1 MKDSTLK
8 CNTCLIA
15 LMISI
20 LLLVNGFNS
29 VKAVIPRPDHVV
41 ICIMENHDYY
51 QIIGSTSASYINTL
65 ASQSANLTE
74 FYGLT
79 HPSQPN
85 YLMMFSGSNQGET
98 SDNTP
103 SGTPWTSPNL
113 GSLLINAG
121 FSFRGYSEDLPYV
134 GSNTS
139 SSGNYARKHNPWVN
153 WQGTGT
159 NQIPSGYNLTMN
171 EFPSDFNQLPSL
183 SFVIP
188 NQANDMHD
196 GSDPYRITTGDQWV
210 QNHLQNYITWAQT
223 NNSLL
228 ILTFD
233 EDNFTPSNHIPCIF
247 NGPMVQ
253 PGSYYLTGYNHYDL
267 LRTLE
272 DMFGLP
278 YAGQS
283 VSAKP
288 IEEIWKLSGINDVKQ
303 SSRVSASFFPNPIS
317 ENSNLII
324 TSNNQSL
331 MGEYQLNLY
340 DVTGRLTREEKI
352 PILIAQK
359 GYAFRRNGLSEG
371 LYTFS
376 LMNDGELVGSGKI
389 VVD

>member
-1 MKDSTLK
+1 MKDTTFK
-8 CNTCLIA
+8 CSTCLIG
-15 LMISI
+15 LMI
-20 LLLVNGFNS
+20 LVSLFIIGINS
-29 VKAVIPRPDHVV
+29 AKAIIPRPDHVV

-51 QIIGSTSASYINTL
+51 QIIGSTSAPFINTL
-65 ASQSANLTE
+65 ATQSANMTE
-74 FYGLT
+74 YYGLT

-85 YLMMFSGSNQGET
+85 YIMLFSGSNQGVT
-98 SDNTP
+98 SDGTP
-103 SGTPWTSPNL
+103 SGTPWYTPNL

-159 NQIPSGYNLTMN
+159 NQISAGYNLTMN
-171 EFPSDFNQLPSL
+171 EFPTDFNQLPTL

-196 GSDPYRITTGDQWV
+196 GADPYRITNGDQWV
-210 QNHLQNYITWAQT
+210 QNHLQNYINWAQT
-223 NNSLL
+223 NNSLF

-233 EDNFTPSNHIPCIF
+233 EDNFTPTNHIPLIIC
-247 NGPMVQ
+247 GPMVQ

-272 DMFGLP
+272 DMYGLP

-288 IEEIWKLSGINDVKQ
+288 IDEIWKLSGINEVKN
-303 SSRVSASFFPNPIS
+303 SVKATATFYPNPIS
-317 ENSNLII
+317 ENSNLFIS
-324 TSNNQSL
+324 SNNQSVQ
-331 MGEYQLNLY
+331 GEYQLNLY
-340 DVTGRLTREEKI
+340 DITGRLTKEEKI
-352 PILIAQK
+352 PVLSAQK
-359 GYAFRRNGLSEG
+359 GYAFRRNGLSDG
-371 LYTFS
+371 LYTYS

-389 VVD
+389 VIE